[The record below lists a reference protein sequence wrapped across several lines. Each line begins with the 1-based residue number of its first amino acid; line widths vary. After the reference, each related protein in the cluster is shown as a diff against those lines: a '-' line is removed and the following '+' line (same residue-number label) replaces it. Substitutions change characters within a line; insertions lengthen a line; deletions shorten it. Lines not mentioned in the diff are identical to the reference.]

1 MKKRIASVC
10 LALLVCLSLTLP
22 AMAQEQK
29 ITVNGE
35 TYPLVLQALLS
46 QTQDEVT
53 LRLDSNIQ
61 LTSCCIVLGSSDYNG
76 LFGGQVI
83 TVPCHNVTID
93 LNGYTLTGEIDC
105 AVIEVQDAYSLTL
118 VDSSEARTG
127 EVVTR
132 GDAVVVVQDGGS
144 HTPLPEDAAPA
155 Q

>member
-22 AMAQEQK
+22 AMAEEQK

-35 TYPLVLQALLS
+35 TYPLVLRALLS
-46 QTQDEVT
+46 QTEDEVT

-76 LFGGQVI
+76 LFGGQMI

-105 AVIEVQDAYSLTL
+105 AVFEVQDTYSLTF

-127 EVVTR
+127 KVVTQ
-132 GDAVVVVQDGGS
+132 GDAVVVVQDGGNYA
-144 HTPLPEDAAPA
+144 PLPETAAPTE
-155 Q
+155 

>member
-22 AMAQEQK
+22 AMAEEQK

-35 TYPLVLQALLS
+35 TYPLVLRALLS
-46 QTQDEVT
+46 QTEDEVT

-61 LTSCCIVLGSSDYNG
+61 LTSCIVLGSSDYNG

-105 AVIEVQDAYSLTL
+105 AVFEVQDTYSLTF

-127 EVVTR
+127 KVVTQ

-144 HTPLPEDAAPA
+144 YAPLPETAAPTE
-155 Q
+155 